1 AANAS
6 PTGRSDKQMIS
17 RFLPFFEESP
27 MKVSRICV
35 TLLVVFGM
43 VTTAA
48 SARAEIN
55 TNFVKD
61 FLSRYR
67 PSRTALSAAPAT
79 PSPQD
84 VASLIRSGQLPLTV
98 GDLVNLMLQNNLDI
112 GVNRLTPLSSVYLTE
127 TMYRPFEPTLH
138 FSATVNRN
146 TTPATSQLIGAQ
158 SLSTLAGNYGVGFS
172 QALPTGTNVGVNFS
186 MNRYSS

>member
-1 AANAS
+1 
-6 PTGRSDKQMIS
+6 
-17 RFLPFFEESP
+17 

-35 TLLVVFGM
+35 ALLVAFGM
-43 VTTAA
+43 VTTAI

-84 VASLIRSGQLPLTV
+84 MASLIRSGQLPLTV
-98 GDLVNLMLQNNLDI
+98 GDL
-112 GVNRLTPLSSVYLTE
+112 T
-127 TMYRPFEPTLH
+127 
-138 FSATVNRN
+138 
-146 TTPATSQLIGAQ
+146 
-158 SLSTLAGNYGVGFS
+158 
-172 QALPTGTNVGVNFS
+172 
-186 MNRYSS
+186 